1 MKRLIEE
8 NEQDGLLSLMGKRVT
23 FWCVNYIYTGKL
35 IGVNDVEVRLTDA
48 AVVYE
53 TGPLTDGAGWKDS
66 QPLPHDQFVRL
77 SAVES
82 YGELK

>member
-8 NEQDGLLSLMGKRVT
+8 NENDGLLSLMGKRVT

-53 TGPLTDGAGWKDS
+53 TGPLTEPNWKDAE
-66 QPLPHDQFVRL
+66 PLPHDQFIRL